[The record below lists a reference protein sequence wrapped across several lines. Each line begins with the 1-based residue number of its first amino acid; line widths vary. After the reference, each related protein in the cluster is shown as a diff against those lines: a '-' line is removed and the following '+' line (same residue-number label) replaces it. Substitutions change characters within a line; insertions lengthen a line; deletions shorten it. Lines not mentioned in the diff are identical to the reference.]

1 MWGIKVPFFSVAVVK
16 IPIFLRVDVSRAS
29 RPGHMWPMLVFS
41 GSRYVILF
49 RLARWGRLSLA
60 GRDDVLRLFFSGVH
74 SSSDSEVS
82 GDVFGSEWSLS
93 GSESIVVVEGLGW
106 YACSVWECV
115 LVISG
120 RMSSEPGARVRM

>member
-1 MWGIKVPFFSVAVVK
+1 MSCAF
-16 IPIFLRVDVSRAS
+16 
-29 RPGHMWPMLVFS
+29 
-41 GSRYVILF
+41 
-49 RLARWGRLSLA
+49 
-60 GRDDVLRLFFSGVH
+60 FFSGVH

-120 RMSSEPGARVRM
+120 RMSSEPGARVRMLGCSWMQGMPWLSMVIVVLGFAPLRIFEEMSVDCGLRWSITMCWW